1 MRGAISIAHR
11 LQDPLAELV
20 KIDAKSIG
28 VGQYQHDVNQTEL
41 KRALDREVESCV
53 NLVGVELNTASQH
66 LLAYVSGIGPKTAQ
80 RIVSHRDDN
89 GMFDS
94 KKQLMDVP
102 KLGTKVFQQAA
113 GFLRIANGKDPLDN
127 SAVHP
132 ESHALVKK
140 MAKKLDMKVG
150 RMLGN
155 STAIA
160 KLKAADFVDDK
171 FGEPTVKDILT
182 ELVKPG
188 RDPRSQFKAVKFDD
202 AVNEVSDLREGM
214 RLQGQVTNVTNFGA
228 FVDIGVHQD
237 GLVHVSQ
244 MADHYVADPA
254 EIVSVNDIVSVR
266 VVSVDE
272 QGKRIGLSMKTQ

>member
-1 MRGAISIAHR
+1 M
-11 LQDPLAELV
+11 
-20 KIDAKSIG
+20 
-28 VGQYQHDVNQTEL
+28 
-41 KRALDREVESCV
+41 
-53 NLVGVELNTASQH
+53 
-66 LLAYVSGIGPKTAQ
+66 
-80 RIVSHRDDN
+80 
-89 GMFDS
+89 
-94 KKQLMDVP
+94 
-102 KLGTKVFQQAA
+102 
-113 GFLRIANGKDPLDN
+113 
-127 SAVHP
+127 HP